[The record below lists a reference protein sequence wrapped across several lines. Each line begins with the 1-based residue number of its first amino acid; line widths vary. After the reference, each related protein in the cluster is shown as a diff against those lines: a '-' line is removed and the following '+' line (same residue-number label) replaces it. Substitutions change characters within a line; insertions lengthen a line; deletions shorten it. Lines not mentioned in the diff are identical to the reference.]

1 MIQRYPHTAVIEIE
15 TLSDDP
21 LPTKTTQDIEVK
33 GRYESAPGNK
43 NIDYKAK
50 FFCDKTPDI
59 LKADPNALDGKK
71 LLIFGRSITIRQAW
85 PYQTHCEL
93 WLD

>member
-21 LPTKTTQDIEVK
+21 LPTKTTQEIEVK
-33 GRYESAPGNK
+33 GRYEPAPGNK
-43 NIDYKAK
+43 NLDYKAK
-50 FFCDKTPDI
+50 FYCAKLDA
-59 LKADPNALDGKK
+59 LKEDPHALDGKEMK
-71 LLIFGRSITIRQAW
+71 IFGRSIDIVKGWNFQI
-85 PYQTHCEL
+85 HCEL